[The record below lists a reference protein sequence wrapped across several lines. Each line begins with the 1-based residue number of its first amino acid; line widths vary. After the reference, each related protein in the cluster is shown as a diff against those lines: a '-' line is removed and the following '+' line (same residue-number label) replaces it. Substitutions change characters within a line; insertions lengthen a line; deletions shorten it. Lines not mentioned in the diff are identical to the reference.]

1 MKGPGE
7 SPGPFAFSSYSRG
20 VTRRERLGIFHQ
32 SGDYLVAALLL
43 LSLARSDS
51 PAWPLVIGVVCLAN
65 AAMTRGPLAAYR
77 RVPMSVHGTV
87 DVGLVVAC
95 LVGAVVVR
103 SNTTDS
109 LVLVSAAVLEATIVW
124 LSRTVDRAKE

>member
-1 MKGPGE
+1 M
-7 SPGPFAFSSYSRG
+7 FSSYSHG
-20 VTRRERLGIFHQ
+20 VASRRERLGIFHQ
-32 SGDYLVAALLL
+32 GGDYLVAALLL

-51 PAWPLVIGVVCLAN
+51 PAWPLVIGVVGLAN

-77 RVPMSVHGTV
+77 RVPLPAHAAV

-95 LVGAVVVR
+95 LVGAFVVR

-109 LVLVSAAVLEATIVW
+109 LVLVSAAVLEGIIVW
-124 LSRTVDRAKE
+124 LSRTADRAKE